1 MKHLMSG
8 NEATARGVYEAGI
21 KVCSAYPGTPSTEIL
36 ENLPQYGKDVYCEWA
51 PNEKV
56 AAEVAYG
63 AAMAGSRSFCTMK
76 MVGLN
81 VAADPLFTAGYMG
94 VNGAY
99 IVVSADDP
107 SCHSSQN
114 EQDNRLYARAAK
126 VAMVEPSDSQECK
139 DFVKLACE
147 ISEEFDTPVLYRTTT
162 RVCHSKGLVK
172 FGERTEHTAPAY
184 QRNVRKF
191 VCTPA
196 NAYMNHPIVEE
207 RLAKLAEYGCT
218 RALENGL
225 NKLEL
230 GDGKVGVITASISY
244 QYAKEVFPE
253 GTSFLKLGLTFPLP
267 MGLIR
272 DFAKKVEKLYV
283 IEELE
288 PFMEEQ
294 IKAAGIDCVGK
305 ELTGNM
311 YELNTELVRERVL
324 GVKPSY
330 QVITEVQ
337 AAKRPPAL
345 CPGCPHRGFFYTL
358 SKNKN
363 YVVTGDIGCYTLGS
377 AAPLNCMDACLC
389 MGGGFTVGMGIA
401 KSFQREGVTDKVVF
415 GVMGDSTF
423 FHSGM
428 TGAAEIIYNNGR
440 MIPCVLDNRITG
452 MTGHQ
457 DNPGTGFTLMG
468 EPAPM
473 IRVEGVLEAY
483 GFAPVFT
490 VDPQDLKAMK
500 QTVDAA
506 VAALN
511 EGKHPAI
518 VTRRPCL
525 LIKRMKHE
533 NSMCVVNADKCRS
546 CKSCLKVG
554 CPAISMENGK
564 AFIDRTQ
571 CVGCTV
577 CAQACPFGAIEKEE
591 K

>member
-56 AAEVAYG
+56 ATEVAYG

-81 VAADPLFTAGYMG
+81 VAADPLFTAGYLG

-126 VAMVEPSDSQECK
+126 IAMVEPSDSQECK

-162 RVCHSKGLVK
+162 RVCHSKGLVE
-172 FGERTEHTAPAY
+172 FGERTEHAAPTY

-196 NAYMNHPIVEE
+196 NAYMNHPIVEK

-267 MGLIR
+267 MDLIR

-294 IKAAGIDCVGK
+294 IKAVGIDCVGK

-377 AAPLNCMDACLC
+377 AAPLSCMDACLC

-533 NSMCVVNADKCRS
+533 NGMCVVDADKCRS

>member
-81 VAADPLFTAGYMG
+81 VAADPLFTAGYLG

-162 RVCHSKGLVK
+162 RVCHSKGLVE
-172 FGERTEHTAPAY
+172 FGERTEHTAPTY

-196 NAYMNHPIVEE
+196 HAYMNHPIVEE

-267 MGLIR
+267 MDLIR

-377 AAPLNCMDACLC
+377 AAPLSCMDACLC

-506 VAALN
+506 VTALN

-533 NSMCVVNADKCRS
+533 NGMCVVNADKCRS

>member
-21 KVCSAYPGTPSTEIL
+21 KICSAYPGTPSTEIL
-36 ENLPQYGKDVYCEWA
+36 ENLPPYQKDVYCELA

-56 AAEVAYG
+56 AVEVAYG
-63 AAMAGSRSFCTMK
+63 ASIAGSRSFCTMK

-81 VAADPLFTAGYMG
+81 VAADPLFTAGYLG

-126 VAMVEPSDSQECK
+126 IAMVEPSDSQECK

-162 RVCHSKGLVK
+162 RVCHSKGLVE
-172 FGERTEHTAPAY
+172 FGERTEHTAPTY

-196 NAYMNHPIVEE
+196 HAYMNHPIVEE

-401 KSFQREGVTDKVVF
+401 KSFQREGVTGKVVF

-533 NSMCVVNADKCRS
+533 NGMCVVNADKCRS

>member
-56 AAEVAYG
+56 ATEVAYG

-81 VAADPLFTAGYMG
+81 VAADPLFTAGYLG

-126 VAMVEPSDSQECK
+126 IAMVEPSDSQECK

-162 RVCHSKGLVK
+162 RVCHSKGLVE
-172 FGERTEHTAPAY
+172 FGERTEHTAPTY

-196 NAYMNHPIVEE
+196 HAYMNHPIVEE

-267 MGLIR
+267 MDLIR

-401 KSFQREGVTDKVVF
+401 KSFQREGVTGKVVF

-423 FHSGM
+423 FHNGM

-483 GFAPVFT
+483 GFAPVLT

-533 NSMCVVNADKCRS
+533 NGMCVVDADKCRS

>member
-56 AAEVAYG
+56 ATEVAYG

-81 VAADPLFTAGYMG
+81 VAADPLFTAGYLG

-126 VAMVEPSDSQECK
+126 IAMVEPSDSQECK

-162 RVCHSKGLVK
+162 RVCHSKGLVE
-172 FGERTEHTAPAY
+172 FGERTEHTAPTY

-196 NAYMNHPIVEE
+196 HAYMNHPIVEE

-267 MGLIR
+267 MDLIR

-311 YELNTELVRERVL
+311 YELNTELVCERVL

-377 AAPLNCMDACLC
+377 AAPLSCMDACLC

-533 NSMCVVNADKCRS
+533 NGMCVVNADKCRS

>member
-36 ENLPQYGKDVYCEWA
+36 ENLPQYGKDVYCEGA

-81 VAADPLFTAGYMG
+81 VAADPLFTAGYLG

-126 VAMVEPSDSQECK
+126 IAMVEPSDSQECK

-162 RVCHSKGLVK
+162 RVCHSKGLVE
-172 FGERTEHTAPAY
+172 FGERTEHTAPTY

-196 NAYMNHPIVEE
+196 HAYMNHPIVEE

-377 AAPLNCMDACLC
+377 AAPLSCMDACLC

-483 GFAPVFT
+483 GFAPVLT

-533 NSMCVVNADKCRS
+533 NGMCVVNADKCRS

>member
-81 VAADPLFTAGYMG
+81 VAADPLFTAGYLG

-126 VAMVEPSDSQECK
+126 IAMVEPSDSQECK

-162 RVCHSKGLVK
+162 RVCHSKGLVE
-172 FGERTEHTAPAY
+172 FGERTEHTAPTY

-196 NAYMNHPIVEE
+196 HAYMNHPIVEE

-377 AAPLNCMDACLC
+377 AAPLSCMDACLC

-483 GFAPVFT
+483 GFAPVLT

-500 QTVDAA
+500 QTVDAV

-533 NSMCVVNADKCRS
+533 NGMCVVNADKCRS

>member
-81 VAADPLFTAGYMG
+81 VAADPLFTAGYLG

-126 VAMVEPSDSQECK
+126 IAMVEPSDSQECK

-162 RVCHSKGLVK
+162 RVCHSKGLVE
-172 FGERTEHTAPAY
+172 FGERTEHTAPTY

-196 NAYMNHPIVEE
+196 HAYMNHPLVEE

-324 GVKPSY
+324 GMKPSY

-377 AAPLNCMDACLC
+377 AAPLSCMDACLC

-533 NSMCVVNADKCRS
+533 NGMCVVNADKCRS

>member
-81 VAADPLFTAGYMG
+81 VAADPLFTAGYLG

-126 VAMVEPSDSQECK
+126 IAMVEPSDSQECK

-162 RVCHSKGLVK
+162 RVCHSKGLVE
-172 FGERTEHTAPAY
+172 FGERTEHAAPTY

-196 NAYMNHPIVEE
+196 HAYMNHPIVEE

-267 MGLIR
+267 MDLIR

-294 IKAAGIDCVGK
+294 IKAVGIDCVGK

-533 NSMCVVNADKCRS
+533 NGMCVVNADKCRS

>member
-81 VAADPLFTAGYMG
+81 VAADPLFTAGYLG

-162 RVCHSKGLVK
+162 RVCHSKGLVE

-196 NAYMNHPIVEE
+196 HAYMNHPIVEE

-267 MGLIR
+267 MDLIR

-377 AAPLNCMDACLC
+377 AAPLSCMDACLC

-483 GFAPVFT
+483 GFAPVLT

-533 NSMCVVNADKCRS
+533 NGMCVVNADKCRS

>member
-1 MKHLMSG
+1 MKLIRTEDAAGQVLCHDITQIIPG
-8 NEATARGVYEAGI
+8 EFKGARFRKGHIIQPEDIPVLLSIG
-21 KVCSAYPGTPSTEIL
+21 K
-36 ENLPQYGKDVYCEWA
+36 ENLYVWEKKPGILHEDEAAALLYKAAAGKNIHGTAPKEGKIELIADCDGLLKINRKALMAVNSTPQMMIATIHGDLPVKKGQKLAGTRIIPLVIEQ
-51 PNEKV
+51 EKMDAMQ
-56 AAEVAYG
+56 AA
-63 AAMAGSRSFCTMK
+63 AGSEPI
-76 MVGLN
+76 LN
-81 VAADPLFTAGYMG
+81 VLPMQAKKFAVITTGSEVFKGRIEDKFTP
-94 VNGAY
+94 
-99 IVVSADDP
+99 I
-107 SCHSSQN
+107 
-114 EQDNRLYARAAK
+114 
-126 VAMVEPSDSQECK
+126 
-139 DFVKLACE
+139 
-147 ISEEFDTPVLYRTTT
+147 
-162 RVCHSKGLVK
+162 LV
-172 FGERTEHTAPAY
+172 G
-184 QRNVRKF
+184 
-191 VCTPA
+191 
-196 NAYMNHPIVEE
+196 
-207 RLAKLAEYGCT
+207 KLAEYGCT

-225 NKLEL
+225 NKVEL

-253 GTSFLKLGLTFPLP
+253 GTSFLKLGLTYPLP
-267 MGLIR
+267 MDLIR
-272 DFAKKVEKLYV
+272 DFAKKVEKLYI
-283 IEELE
+283 IEELD
-288 PFMEEQ
+288 PFMEDE

-305 ELTGNM
+305 ELTGKL

-324 GVKPSY
+324 GIKPAYKTVDEVK
-330 QVITEVQ
+330 V
-337 AAKRPPAL
+337 AKRPPAL

-363 YVVTGDIGCYTLGS
+363 YVVTGDIGCYTLGF
-377 AAPLNCMDACLC
+377 APPLNCMDVCIC
-389 MGGGFTVGMGIA
+389 MGGGFSAGMGMA

-457 DNPGTGFTLMG
+457 DNPGSGFTLMG

-473 IRVEGVLEAY
+473 ISVEKVLEAY

-490 VDPQDLKAMK
+490 VDPQDLTAMK
-500 QTVDAA
+500 KTVDDA

-525 LIKRMKHE
+525 LIKRVKHDTG
-533 NSMCVVNADKCRS
+533 MCVVNADKCKS

>member
-81 VAADPLFTAGYMG
+81 VAADPLFTAGYLG

-162 RVCHSKGLVK
+162 RVCHSKGLVE

-428 TGAAEIIYNNGR
+428 TGAGEIIYNNGR

-533 NSMCVVNADKCRS
+533 NGMCVVNADKCRS

>member
-81 VAADPLFTAGYMG
+81 VAADPLFTAGYLG

-126 VAMVEPSDSQECK
+126 IAMVEPSDSQECK

-162 RVCHSKGLVK
+162 RVCHSKGLVE
-172 FGERTEHTAPAY
+172 FGERTEHTAPTY

-196 NAYMNHPIVEE
+196 HAYMNHPIVEE

-288 PFMEEQ
+288 PFIEEQ

-490 VDPQDLKAMK
+490 VDPRDLKAMK

-533 NSMCVVNADKCRS
+533 NGMCVVNADKCRS

>member
-76 MVGLN
+76 MLGLN
-81 VAADPLFTAGYMG
+81 VAADPLFTAGYLG

-162 RVCHSKGLVK
+162 RVCHSKGLVE

-267 MGLIR
+267 IGLIR

-358 SKNKN
+358 SRNKN

-533 NSMCVVNADKCRS
+533 NGMCVVNADKCRS

>member
-162 RVCHSKGLVK
+162 RVCHSKGLVE

-330 QVITEVQ
+330 QVITGVQ

-440 MIPCVLDNRITG
+440 IIPCVLDNRITG

-533 NSMCVVNADKCRS
+533 NGMCVVNADKCRS

>member
-81 VAADPLFTAGYMG
+81 VAADPLFTAGYLG

-162 RVCHSKGLVK
+162 RVCHSKGLVE

-533 NSMCVVNADKCRS
+533 NGMCVVNADKCRS

-554 CPAISMENGK
+554 CPALSLENGK

>member
-81 VAADPLFTAGYMG
+81 VAADPLFTAGYLG

-162 RVCHSKGLVK
+162 RVCHSKGLVE

-440 MIPCVLDNRITG
+440 MVPCVLDNRITG

-473 IRVEGVLEAY
+473 IRVESVLEAY

-533 NSMCVVNADKCRS
+533 NGMCVVNADKCRS

-554 CPAISMENGK
+554 CPSISMENGK

>member
-81 VAADPLFTAGYMG
+81 VAADPLFTAGYLG

-162 RVCHSKGLVK
+162 RVCHSKGLVE
-172 FGERTEHTAPAY
+172 FGERTEHTAPTY

-196 NAYMNHPIVEE
+196 HAYMNHPIVEE

-377 AAPLNCMDACLC
+377 AAPLSCMDACLC

-483 GFAPVFT
+483 GFAPVLT

-533 NSMCVVNADKCRS
+533 NGMCVVNADKCRS

>member
-162 RVCHSKGLVK
+162 RVCHSKGLVE
-172 FGERTEHTAPAY
+172 FGDRTEHTAPAY

-500 QTVDAA
+500 QTVDVA

-533 NSMCVVNADKCRS
+533 NGMCVVNADKCRS

>member
-81 VAADPLFTAGYMG
+81 VAADPLFTTGYLG

-162 RVCHSKGLVK
+162 RVCHSKGLVE

-196 NAYMNHPIVEE
+196 HAYMNHPIVEE

-267 MGLIR
+267 MDLIR

-483 GFAPVFT
+483 GFAPVLT

-525 LIKRMKHE
+525 LIKRIKQE
-533 NSMCVVNADKCRS
+533 LGMCVVNADKCKS

-564 AFIDRTQ
+564 AVIDRTQ

>member
-81 VAADPLFTAGYMG
+81 VAADPLFTAGYLG

-126 VAMVEPSDSQECK
+126 IAMVEPSDSQECK

-162 RVCHSKGLVK
+162 RVCHSKGLVE
-172 FGERTEHTAPAY
+172 FGERTEHTAPTY

-196 NAYMNHPIVEE
+196 HAYMNHPIVEE

-288 PFMEEQ
+288 PFIEEQ

-483 GFAPVFT
+483 GFAPVLT

-533 NSMCVVNADKCRS
+533 NGMCVVNADKCRS

>member
-36 ENLPQYGKDVYCEWA
+36 ENLPQCGKDVYCEWA

-81 VAADPLFTAGYMG
+81 VAADPLFTAGYLG

-162 RVCHSKGLVK
+162 RVCHSKGLVE
-172 FGERTEHTAPAY
+172 FGERTEHTAPTY

-196 NAYMNHPIVEE
+196 HAYMNHPIVEE

-267 MGLIR
+267 MDLIR

-377 AAPLNCMDACLC
+377 AAPLSCMDACLC

-457 DNPGTGFTLMG
+457 NNPGTGFTLMG

-490 VDPQDLKAMK
+490 VDPRDLKAMK

-533 NSMCVVNADKCRS
+533 NGMCVVNADKCRS

>member
-1 MKHLMSG
+1 MKNLMSG

-56 AAEVAYG
+56 ATEVAYG

-81 VAADPLFTAGYMG
+81 VAADPLFTAGYLG

-126 VAMVEPSDSQECK
+126 IAMVEPSDSQECK

-162 RVCHSKGLVK
+162 RVCHSKGLVE
-172 FGERTEHTAPAY
+172 FGERTEHTAPTY

-196 NAYMNHPIVEE
+196 HAYMNHPLVEE

-267 MGLIR
+267 MDLIR

-377 AAPLNCMDACLC
+377 AAPLSCMDACLC

-401 KSFQREGVTDKVVF
+401 KSFQREGVTGKVVF

-533 NSMCVVNADKCRS
+533 NGMCVVNADKCRS

-554 CPAISMENGK
+554 CPAISMESGK

>member
-81 VAADPLFTAGYMG
+81 VAADPLFTAGYLG

-126 VAMVEPSDSQECK
+126 IAMVEPSDSQECK

-162 RVCHSKGLVK
+162 RVCHSKGLVE

-440 MIPCVLDNRITG
+440 MVPCVLDNRITG

-533 NSMCVVNADKCRS
+533 NGMCVVNADKCRS

-554 CPAISMENGK
+554 CPSISMENGK

>member
-81 VAADPLFTAGYMG
+81 VAADPLFTAGYLG

-162 RVCHSKGLVK
+162 RVCHSKGLVE

-267 MGLIR
+267 MDLIR

-533 NSMCVVNADKCRS
+533 NGMCVVHADKCRS

>member
-81 VAADPLFTAGYMG
+81 VAADPLFTAGYLG

-162 RVCHSKGLVK
+162 RVCHSKGLVE

-440 MIPCVLDNRITG
+440 MVPCVLDNRITG

-506 VAALN
+506 VAALS
-511 EGKHPAI
+511 EGNHPAI

-533 NSMCVVNADKCRS
+533 NGMCVVNADKCRS

-554 CPAISMENGK
+554 CPSISMENGK

>member
-81 VAADPLFTAGYMG
+81 VAADPLFTAGYLG

-162 RVCHSKGLVK
+162 RVCHSKGLVE

-267 MGLIR
+267 MDLIR
-272 DFAKKVEKLYV
+272 DFASKVEKLYV

-440 MIPCVLDNRITG
+440 MVPCVLDNRITG

-506 VAALN
+506 VAALS
-511 EGKHPAI
+511 EGNHPAI

-533 NSMCVVNADKCRS
+533 NGMCVVNADKCRS

-554 CPAISMENGK
+554 CPSISMENGK